1 MMPRKAQPKGKT
13 TKTASADGVL
23 TEHHASTSINPLQKA
38 RPKPWPISTAAAAMT
53 PQATE
58 VSTKS
63 ENADL
68 MSPVPPPCHGA
79 HTHKATVFPDAS
91 DYLQEKKPLKKT
103 SATQAKLEKEKI
115 MQRNIKSIA
124 VYEK

>member
-1 MMPRKAQPKGKT
+1 
-13 TKTASADGVL
+13 
-23 TEHHASTSINPLQKA
+23 
-38 RPKPWPISTAAAAMT
+38 MT

-63 ENADL
+63 GNADL
-68 MSPVPPPCHGA
+68 TSPAPPPRRGA
-79 HTHKATVFPDAS
+79 HTCKATVFPDAS

-115 MQRNIKSIA
+115 MQRNIKSIS